1 MDSWIYAL
9 KQTVIFSGF
18 PEEVLRTQ
26 VLPAGRIQSF
36 QKDQFLIQPRQKVD
50 QFGIL
55 LSGRVHI
62 IHISPQGNYSLT
74 SVLLPGEIM
83 GADLICTRNQIAP
96 FHAIAAAATQVMYLP
111 ASILTA
117 PGQLP
122 EDCRLDGIRQLLT
135 LISQEN
141 MKKEYRIAILSQKG
155 LRERILTYLMMQANR
170 RQANEFTIPFSREE
184 LASFLCVNRSALS
197 HELSLMQQ
205 EGILSFRKNVFCIH
219 TSPPAF

>member
-1 MDSWIYAL
+1 MESWIHRL

-18 PEEVLRTQ
+18 PEDVLCAQ
-26 VLPAGRIQSF
+26 VLPLGRVQSY
-36 QKDQFLIQPRQKVD
+36 QKDQFLIHPRQKVD

-55 LSGRVHI
+55 LSGKAHI
-62 IHISPQGNYSLT
+62 LHISPQGNYSLT
-74 SVLLPGEIM
+74 SVLLPGEVL

-96 FHAIAAAATQVMYLP
+96 FHATAAAATQVMYFP
-111 ASILTA
+111 ASMLTA
-117 PGQLP
+117 PGQLS
-122 EDCRLDGIRQLLT
+122 ENYRLEGIRQLLT

-170 RQANEFTIPFSREE
+170 RQTNEFTIPFSREE

-205 EGILSFRKNVFCIH
+205 EGILSFHKNEFYIH
-219 TSPPAF
+219 ISPPQF